1 MRTTASTPAPPA
13 HTTGEAGIGPAW
25 SPSATADDRHVVVID
40 PLADDRW
47 SAFLATSPEAS
58 IFHHPEWLSLLR
70 AQYRYPIHARCVV
83 DADDAILAAL
93 PLAHIKSRLTGSRL
107 VAVPFSDLCHPV
119 SRAGEAAALEL
130 LLSDLSDHHHARPG
144 TDIEVRCSL
153 SGMGHPGASFYHHV
167 VPLGSDFEAV
177 RAGFSSSTK
186 RGVKKAHR
194 EGVEVTYERGAAGL
208 EAFYRMHLITRRRQG
223 VPTQPKRF
231 FGRFARLF
239 EHGLGFVLLAR
250 HEGVP
255 VAGAVMLTYNGVLT
269 YKYGASFPSHLSRRP
284 NNAIFMEAIQWGCA
298 NGYQHFDL
306 GRTDT
311 DNEGLRTFK
320 RGWGADERTLAYT
333 VLSRRAPKAG
343 HSGVPSSLRA
353 VITRT
358 PPLTGRLIGEALY
371 RHFG

>member
-1 MRTTASTPAPPA
+1 MRTTTSTSPRPA
-13 HTTGEAGIGPAW
+13 HATGEVGVPSGW
-25 SPSATADDRHVVVID
+25 SPSATADDRRVVVID

-47 SAFLATSPEAS
+47 SAFLAASPEAS
-58 IFHHPEWLSLLR
+58 IFHHQEWLSLLR

-83 DADDAILAAL
+83 DADDAIVAAL

-119 SRAGEAAALEL
+119 SRAGEAAALDL
-130 LLSDLSDHHHARPG
+130 LLSDLSNHHASEG
-144 TDIEVRCSL
+144 IDIEVRCSL
-153 SGMGHPGASFYHHV
+153 PGMGHPGAAFYHHV
-167 VPLGSDFEAV
+167 VPLESDFEAV
-177 RAGFSSSTK
+177 RAGFNSSTK
-186 RGVKKAHR
+186 RGVKKAQR
-194 EGVEVTYERGAAGL
+194 EGIEVTYERGVSGL

-239 EHGLGFVLLAR
+239 ENDLGFVLLAR

-269 YKYGASFPSHLSRRP
+269 YKYGASFPSHLSLRP
-284 NNAIFMEAIQWGCA
+284 NNAIFTEAIQWGCA

-311 DNEGLRTFK
+311 DNEGLRAFK
-320 RGWGADERTLAYT
+320 CGWGADERTLAYT
-333 VLSRRAPKAG
+333 VLSRRAPKDG